1 MKSDPLST
9 MTNAFSKLDPDE
21 GAAVQFVLRPAAS
34 GWQKKLQKAAV
45 KMKPLVEALRIL
57 RDETRNVDGVD
68 IYFHGDTDCAIVKV
82 ENPKRTDRYRIEP
95 SADCLLFEIE
105 HLIDIGD
112 RFPRINSFCNLS
124 QDKVMDSIIE
134 LVGKHIGLLRA
145 CAEREVTYKLLVG
158 R

>member
-1 MKSDPLST
+1 MSEDTGRKLLRQT
-9 MTNAFSKLDPDE
+9 LNAIAQEEYVRTINVLDSRDID
-21 GAAVQFVLRPAAS
+21 A
-34 GWQKKLQKAAV
+34 QKAAV
-45 KMKPLVEALRIL
+45 KMKPLVKALRIL

-82 ENPKRTDRYRIEP
+82 ENPKRADRYRIEP

-124 QDKVMDSIIE
+124 QDRVMDSIIE
-134 LVGKHIGLLRA
+134 LVGKHTGLLRA